1 MTAIGENGA
10 RTLGPGSKENVLVL
24 SISEQAD
31 GEAVRRHGSNASRR
45 VNVANG
51 QLTLRSSP
59 HNGIDF
65 ALHDPPGVHF
75 ERDFRLL
82 ARLDLADFVLA
93 VNRKNP
99 LSILDEVHR
108 GRHREGNRHCT
119 RPERQSDYG
128 AVGWRIASCL
138 AEFPPGVVKLCLRA

>member
-10 RTLGPGSKENVLVL
+10 RTLGPSSKENVLVL

-31 GEAVRRHGSNASRR
+31 GEAVRRHRSNTSRR

-59 HNGIDF
+59 HDGIDF
-65 ALHDPPGVHF
+65 ALYDPSRIHF

-82 ARLDLADFVLA
+82 AGLDLADFVLA

-99 LSILDEVHR
+99 LSVLDEV
-108 GRHREGNRHCT
+108 
-119 RPERQSDYG
+119 
-128 AVGWRIASCL
+128 
-138 AEFPPGVVKLCLRA
+138 